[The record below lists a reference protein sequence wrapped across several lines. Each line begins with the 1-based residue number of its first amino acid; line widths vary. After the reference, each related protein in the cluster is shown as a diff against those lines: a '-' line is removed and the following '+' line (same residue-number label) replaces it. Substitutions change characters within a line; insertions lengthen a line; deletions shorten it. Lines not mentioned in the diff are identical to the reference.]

1 MTTSGSS
8 RKAMNQH
15 TTTYLLTL
23 SINQTH
29 SSKYYDKFASSLAT
43 TISQR
48 TKENLQGFQQLKT
61 TSQEDKHQF
70 GWRCNAVVLWCWK
83 YGAMNGSQQV
93 CLELEL
99 ELVASGLCFAC
110 VCYELDLGSVNGKM
124 FKDYLYIFILNFL
137 KLKNLTRHRSRFQV
151 VLGLAFNR
159 A

>member
-8 RKAMNQH
+8 RKVMNQH

-70 GWRCNAVVLWCWK
+70 GWRCDVITTVLYGACITWDTCWRCNAAVLWCWK
-83 YGAMNGSQQV
+83 CSAVNGNQQV
-93 CLELEL
+93 CLELQL

-110 VCYELDLGSVNGKM
+110 VCYELDLGSVNG
-124 FKDYLYIFILNFL
+124 
-137 KLKNLTRHRSRFQV
+137 
-151 VLGLAFNR
+151 
-159 A
+159 